1 MTEWHK
7 LAILELIVQ
16 PASTDMVESGLDLYQ
31 RMTRV
36 SSMSKELKPATTIN
50 EQIKTLRERGMQ
62 VDEQLAWQWLSNV
75 SYYRLS
81 AYWYPAKKIGSRGEA
96 LEEFR
101 DGTSFDDVVA
111 LYEADRKLRTL
122 VFDAI
127 ERIETTMRTRIGE
140 SLCADDP
147 LFYLNPKNFRAEFEH
162 KGWLQ
167 TAQKRVERV
176 GRRNESIQ
184 HYRDCYDSRFPFW
197 VLAEVLDFSDVSRLY
212 DGMRVS
218 DQRLIA
224 EGLEIKIDLSALPRR
239 TQEKL
244 KKRSPLARWLEHL
257 VIIRNH
263 CAHHSRLW
271 NKSFAPAP
279 TAALKTQGQFATL
292 PNGQNENI
300 FGAIVVMS
308 HLLRVTSPGTTWPDK
323 VATLLNQDFLQ
334 NPLVKAS
341 CLGIP
346 DDWSGNF

>member
-1 MTEWHK
+1 
-7 LAILELIVQ
+7 
-16 PASTDMVESGLDLYQ
+16 
-31 RMTRV
+31 
-36 SSMSKELKPATTIN
+36 
-50 EQIKTLRERGMQ
+50 
-62 VDEQLAWQWLSNV
+62 
-75 SYYRLS
+75 
-81 AYWYPAKKIGSRGEA
+81 
-96 LEEFR
+96 
-101 DGTSFDDVVA
+101 
-111 LYEADRKLRTL
+111 
-122 VFDAI
+122 
-127 ERIETTMRTRIGE
+127 MRTRIGE

-147 LFYLNPKNFRAEFEH
+147 LFYLNPENFRAEFEH
-162 KGWLQ
+162 KEWLQ
-167 TAQKRVERV
+167 IAQKRIERV

-224 EGLEIKIDLSALPRR
+224 EGLEIKIDLSALSRR

-244 KKRSPLARWLEHL
+244 KKRSPLARWLEQFA
-257 VIIRNH
+257 IIRNT
-263 CAHHSRLW
+263 CAHHGRLW
-271 NKSFAPAP
+271 NKSFTPAP
-279 TAALKTQGQFATL
+279 TSALKSQTKFLAL
-292 PNGQNENI
+292 PARQSERI

-341 CLGIP
+341 GLGIP

>member
-1 MTEWHK
+1 M
-7 LAILELIVQ
+7 
-16 PASTDMVESGLDLYQ
+16 
-31 RMTRV
+31 
-36 SSMSKELKPATTIN
+36 
-50 EQIKTLRERGMQ
+50 
-62 VDEQLAWQWLSNV
+62 
-75 SYYRLS
+75 
-81 AYWYPAKKIGSRGEA
+81 
-96 LEEFR
+96 
-101 DGTSFDDVVA
+101 
-111 LYEADRKLRTL
+111 
-122 VFDAI
+122 
-127 ERIETTMRTRIGE
+127 
-140 SLCADDP
+140 
-147 LFYLNPKNFRAEFEH
+147 
-162 KGWLQ
+162 Q

-224 EGLEIKIDLSALPRR
+224 EGLEIKIDLSALSRR

-244 KKRSPLARWLEHL
+244 KKHSPLARWLEHL

-271 NKSFAPAP
+271 NKSFAPVP

-323 VATLLNQDFLQ
+323 VSRLLVEEFLQ
-334 NPLVKAS
+334 NPLVRTPS
-341 CLGIP
+341 LGIP
-346 DDWSGNF
+346 EEWNRTF